1 MKRSF
6 LAKLIAASLVCTSV
20 FGVST
25 FAAEENTF
33 TVETEADGS
42 VVVLE
47 NSKSGFDIDISAN
60 REVTITGCNI
70 KGKDIN
76 VPGKIKLKNSNGVII
91 DEYKV
96 TTVSDNAFANSSY
109 ESIKLPNSVTTIK
122 AKAFAGNTAL
132 KTVNIPAS
140 VTDIAE
146 DAFEGASN
154 VVIRCSKNSQA
165 KAFAEANGIRY
176 ELVDEQV
183 LQSENEK
190 AEEESESN
198 GSNGSNGSGESSGEK
213 ETASQNSTVSGDEK
227 ADVSSNKATSVKTVE
242 LGSGYYLTY
251 NSKIPFAGK
260 KYSLS
265 NFGTMTVSANGQK
278 YEVSKIKVNKKKKTF
293 QIIKLAGADKAA
305 VKEVKKL
312 TKGAKA
318 VSYEVYAYNVSS
330 NDAVSCK
337 FNKKGELKKVMIT
350 LNGKKY
356 KAKKTEYDYTE
367 AAKTVV
373 FKGENLTGSYIV
385 K

>member
-76 VPGKIKLKNSNGVII
+76 VPGKIKIKNGNGVII

-198 GSNGSNGSGESSGEK
+198 GSNGSGDNNSGDK
-213 ETASQNSTVSGDEK
+213 EAVSQNNTVSGDEK

-242 LGSGYYLTY
+242 LGNGYYLTY

>member
-60 REVTITGCNI
+60 REVTIKGCNI

-76 VPGKIKLKNSNGVII
+76 VPGKIKIKNGNGVII

-198 GSNGSNGSGESSGEK
+198 GSNGSGDNNSGDK
-213 ETASQNSTVSGDEK
+213 EAVSQNNTVSGDEK

-242 LGSGYYLTY
+242 LGNGYYLTY